1 MTKKESNLE
10 GLDPSIFMKRL
21 AWTALADP
29 ADDLHYN
36 SYTVSTHFSLS
47 L

>member
-1 MTKKESNLE
+1 MTKKESHLE
-10 GLDPSIFMKRL
+10 GLDQSLFMKHL
-21 AWTALADP
+21 DWTALADP
-29 ADDLHYN
+29 ASDLHYN